1 MDKSQNGG
9 ADIYICPFFQPIS
22 QSSAIVGAFR
32 ADDDAVCPAFFHL
45 PDQAP
50 CQLFTAEGNFGNKD
64 VFGTAGNSRIKGYI
78 SRKPPHD
85 FNDSCPVVGRGSI
98 ADTAD
103 RTHYGIDRRIMA
115 DGFISTVHI
124 IVYGAGYGYS
134 GYAKAGQGCCPL
146 DGTIAADDDKP
157 FYPVIF

>member
-9 ADIYICPFFQPIS
+9 ADIYIRPFFQPVS

-78 SRKPPHD
+78 SGKPSHHLD
-85 FNDSCPVVGRGSI
+85 NGCPVVGRCGI
-98 ADTAD
+98 TDTAD
-103 RTHYGIDRRIMA
+103 RAHHGIDRRIMA
-115 DGFISTVHI
+115 NGFIRAVHI

-134 GYAKAGQGCCPL
+134 GYAKAGQGRRPL
-146 DGTIAADDDKP
+146 DGTIAADDDKS